1 MIEAKSIS
9 MNYGQTRALDSVS
22 FKAEKGKIL
31 GLLGPNAAGK
41 TTLMRILTTFLYP
54 TRGTALIEGHNVT
67 ENPIF
72 AKKEIG
78 YMPERVPL
86 YDDMIVDE
94 YLGFVGKARGL
105 SGQKLRDRLVWIKAS
120 CEIDAVWKDSIS
132 EISRGY
138 RQRVGLAQALI
149 HDPNVLIL
157 DELTTGLDPIQIIGT
172 RHLIRKLSLDK
183 TIIFSTHILQEVEAL
198 ADRIVILNHGRVIAN
213 GTREELVRMATKAE
227 KVILTLKGDKEQVE
241 TYLDSLNEVE
251 EVRFE
256 GYRQDEYPRFFI
268 KAVTGTPLISIL
280 NHLIKENGW
289 EIRELF
295 KEEPTLEDSFIW
307 FLNRDKSKRRHK

>member
-67 ENPIF
+67 ENPLF

-105 SGQKLRDRLVWIKAS
+105 SGQRLIDRLVWIKAS
-120 CEIDAVWKDSIS
+120 CEIGAVWKDSIS

-227 KVILTLKGDKEQVE
+227 KVILTLKGDKGQIE

-256 GYRQDEYPRFFI
+256 DIVRMN
-268 KAVTGTPLISIL
+268 IL
-280 NHLIKENGW
+280 
-289 EIRELF
+289 
-295 KEEPTLEDSFIW
+295 DS
-307 FLNRDKSKRRHK
+307 S

>member
-54 TRGTALIEGHNVT
+54 TRGTALIEGHDVT

-78 YMPERVPL
+78 YMPETVPL

-94 YLGFVGKARGL
+94 YLSFVGKARGL
-105 SGQKLRDRLVWIKAS
+105 FGQRLIDRLVWVKDS
-120 CEIDAVWKDSIS
+120 CEVHPVWKHSIS
-132 EISRGY
+132 EISRGF

-149 HDPNVLIL
+149 HNPKVLIL
-157 DELTTGLDPIQIIGT
+157 DEPTTGLDPIQIISI
-172 RHLIRKLSLDK
+172 RSLIRTLSADK
-183 TIIFSTHILQEVEAL
+183 TVIFSTHILQEVEAL

-213 GTREELVRMATKAE
+213 GTREELIEMATKAE
-227 KVILTLKGDKEQVE
+227 RVILAIKGDKEQIE
-241 TYLDSLNEVE
+241 ASLGSMSELKD
-251 EVRFE
+251 VRFE
-256 GYRQDEYPRFFI
+256 GYREGKYARFLVR
-268 KAVTGTPLISIL
+268 AVTGTPLIPIL
-280 NHLIKENGW
+280 NNFIRQENW
-289 EIRELF
+289 EIREF
-295 KEEPTLEDSFIW
+295 SKEEPTLEESFIW
-307 FLNRDKSKRRHK
+307 LLNRDKSKRKG